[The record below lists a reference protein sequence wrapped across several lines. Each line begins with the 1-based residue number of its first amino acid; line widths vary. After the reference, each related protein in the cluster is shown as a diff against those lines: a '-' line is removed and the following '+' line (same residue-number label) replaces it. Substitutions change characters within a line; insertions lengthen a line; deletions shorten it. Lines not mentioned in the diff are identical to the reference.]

1 MINKMKNRINVY
13 LSGAIKNMDA
23 EFQDWREHCSDF
35 ILSGFYPHLNII
47 DPNKFFNYT
56 DKQSKTDKQC
66 MDLFMYLL
74 KKSDVL
80 LVNLD
85 NSNCSVGT
93 GMEVEYALCNNIPI
107 IAFGNKPETWYKWVE
122 ISAAVILEDVE
133 EALEYINNSYGVI

>member
-1 MINKMKNRINVY
+1 MINKMTNRINVY
-13 LSGAIKNMDA
+13 LSGAIKNTDYK
-23 EFQDWREHCSDF
+23 FQDWREYCSDS
-35 ILSGFYPHLNII
+35 ILAGFYPHLNII

-56 DKQSKTDKQC
+56 DKQPKTDKQC

-85 NSNCSVGT
+85 QSNSSVGT
-93 GMEVEYALCNNIPI
+93 GMEVEYAICNNIPI

-122 ISAAVILEDVE
+122 ISAAVILEDAE
-133 EALEYINNSYGVI
+133 EALEYIDNSYGVI

>member
-1 MINKMKNRINVY
+1 MINKMKNKINVY
-13 LSGAIKNMDA
+13 LSGAIKNVGH
-23 EFQDWREHCSDF
+23 EFQDWRGYCSDS
-35 ILSGFYPHLNII
+35 ILSGFYPHLHII
-47 DPNKFFNYT
+47 DPNNFFNYT
-56 DKQSKTDKQC
+56 DKQPKTDKQC

-74 KKSDVL
+74 KKCDVL

-93 GMEVEYALCNNIPI
+93 GMEVQYALCNDIPI

-122 ISAAVILEDVE
+122 ISAAVILADVE

>member
-1 MINKMKNRINVY
+1 MINKMKNKINVY
-13 LSGAIKNMDA
+13 LSGAIKNVDA
-23 EFQDWREHCSDF
+23 EFQDWRGYSSDS
-35 ILSGFYPHLNII
+35 ILYGFYPHLSVL

-56 DKQSKTDKQC
+56 DRQPKTDKQC

-74 KKSDVL
+74 KKCDVL

-85 NSNCSVGT
+85 QSNCSVGT